1 VEQELRGGFLPPEP
15 PGPEPELG
23 DGPKRR
29 GAAEPQP
36 RPSQPPPAGPPPN
49 APGDPAQPGSSR
61 QGQPYEAAPPGYGWP
76 PPQPPAG
83 WQPSPW
89 GFPPAARE
97 PDNGPAVAGFV
108 LSLVAVGLLL
118 FSAGLSTLVSIGC
131 AIAGMVLSRKGRR
144 KVDAGET
151 SKNRGLAQAGFI
163 VGVVTL
169 VLSLLAT
176 IFWGLILVVALVD
189 DEFRR
194 DLENELDD
202 SNTIRASVGVAAGVV
217 RAGMYLLG

>member
-1 VEQELRGGFLPPEP
+1 
-15 PGPEPELG
+15 
-23 DGPKRR
+23 
-29 GAAEPQP
+29 
-36 RPSQPPPAGPPPN
+36 
-49 APGDPAQPGSSR
+49 
-61 QGQPYEAAPPGYGWP
+61 
-76 PPQPPAG
+76 
-83 WQPSPW
+83 
-89 GFPPAARE
+89 
-97 PDNGPAVAGFV
+97 V

-169 VLSLLAT
+169 VLSVLAT

-194 DLENELDD
+194 DLENEFDD
-202 SNTIRASVGVAAGVV
+202 SNSIRASVGVAAGVV